1 MSAVPPT
8 FRKTSISIDSRFA
21 DQYFN
26 GTADFMIRLPSTMR
40 NVGRIELT
48 SAEVPQVAYVF
59 SVAAGNTSFFV
70 DVSGVRQTL
79 VIADGNYTPTQLFT
93 ALNALALPAGLTFAY
108 NGITNRFSVTNTG
121 APVALTLA
129 SSAVASSAAA
139 SSTVSRYWGIGY
151 WLGFRTQTFVVGTGA
166 TVVATSSPI
175 TTPPAYALV
184 QLQCPDMLENTIHRT
199 EDRSFVPA
207 LGKIVLR
214 GGSYTVAYDDASNL
228 LLKENVFARPTA
240 LTQLR
245 FTLVDAYGKLV
256 QMGDTDWSLTVEVTE
271 IVNPNGG
278 GSC

>member
-1 MSAVPPT
+1 MSAVPHT

-59 SVAAGNTSFFV
+59 SVAAGNSSFFV
-70 DVSGVRQTL
+70 DVSGVRQTFA
-79 VIADGNYTPTQLFT
+79 IADGNYTASQLVT
-93 ALNALALPAGLTFAY
+93 ALNALSTGLTFAY

-121 APVALTLA
+121 GPVALTLT
-129 SSAVASSAAA
+129 SSPSAA
-139 SSTVSRYWGIGY
+139 VRYWGIGY
-151 WLGFRTQTFVVGTGA
+151 WLGFRTQTFVLASGA
-166 TVVATSSPI
+166 TVTATSSPL
-175 TTPPAYALV
+175 TSPPSYALV

-214 GGSYTVAYDDASNL
+214 GGSYTEAYDDASNL

-271 IVNPNGG
+271 IINPVGTL
-278 GSC
+278 

>member
-1 MSAVPPT
+1 MV
-8 FRKTSISIDSRFA
+8 
-21 DQYFN
+21 
-26 GTADFMIRLPSTMR
+26 
-40 NVGRIELT
+40 
-48 SAEVPQVAYVF
+48 
-59 SVAAGNTSFFV
+59 
-70 DVSGVRQTL
+70 
-79 VIADGNYTPTQLFT
+79 

-108 NGITNRFSVTNTG
+108 NGLTNRFSVTNTG
-121 APVALTLA
+121 GPVALTLA
-129 SSAVASSAAA
+129 SSAA
-139 SSTVSRYWGIGY
+139 STVSRYWGIGY
-151 WLGFRTQTFVVGTGA
+151 WLGFRTQTFVVSGGA

-184 QLQCPDMLENTIHRT
+184 QLQCPDMLENTLHRT

-271 IVNPNGG
+271 IINPVGT
-278 GSC
+278 C

>member
-8 FRKTSISIDSRFA
+8 FRKTSMSIDSRFA

-59 SVAAGNTSFFV
+59 SAAAGNTSFFV

-79 VIADGNYTPTQLFT
+79 VFADGNYSTAQLVT

-121 APVALTLA
+121 TPVALTLA
-129 SSAVASSAAA
+129 SSPAAA
-139 SSTVSRYWGIGY
+139 STVSRYWGIGY
-151 WLGFRTQTFVVGTGA
+151 WLGFRTQTFVVATGA
-166 TVVATSSPI
+166 TVTATSSPI

-271 IVNPNGG
+271 IINPVGT
-278 GSC
+278 C

>member
-1 MSAVPPT
+1 MTAIPPT
-8 FRKTSISIDSRFA
+8 LRKTSISIDSRFA

-59 SVAAGNTSFFV
+59 SAAAGNTSFFV

-79 VIADGNYTPTQLFT
+79 VLPDGNYTPTQLNT
-93 ALNALALPAGLTFAY
+93 ALNALALPAGITFAY

-121 APVALTLA
+121 TTVALTL
-129 SSAVASSAAA
+129 STSPSAPV
-139 SSTVSRYWGIGY
+139 RYWGIGY
-151 WLGFRTQTFVVGTGA
+151 WLGFRTQTFVVATGA
-166 TVVATSSPI
+166 TVTATSSPL
-175 TTPPAYALV
+175 TLPPSYALV

-214 GGSYTVAYDDASNL
+214 GGSYTVAYDDAANL

-256 QMGDTDWSLTVEVTE
+256 LMGDTDWSLTVEVTE
-271 IVNPNGG
+271 IINPVGAL
-278 GSC
+278 

>member
-1 MSAVPPT
+1 MTAVPPT
-8 FRKTSISIDSRFA
+8 LRKTSISIDSRFA

-70 DVSGVRQTL
+70 DVSGVRQNL
-79 VIADGNYTPTQLFT
+79 VLPDGNYTPTQLVV
-93 ALNALALPAGLTFAY
+93 ALNALALPVGITFVY

-121 APVALTLA
+121 TTVALTLM
-129 SSAVASSAAA
+129 SAASA
-139 SSTVSRYWGIGY
+139 AVRYWGIGY
-151 WLGFRTQTFVVGTGA
+151 WLGFRTPTFVLVSGT
-166 TVVATSSPI
+166 TVTATSSPL
-175 TTPPAYALV
+175 TSPPSYALV

-214 GGSYTVAYDDASNL
+214 DGSYTVAYDDASNL

-256 QMGDTDWSLTVEVTE
+256 QIGDTDWSLTVEVTE
-271 IVNPNGG
+271 IINPVGTL
-278 GSC
+278 

>member
-59 SVAAGNTSFFV
+59 SAAAGNTSFFV

-79 VIADGNYTPTQLFT
+79 VFADGNYSTAQLVT

-121 APVALTLA
+121 TPVALTLA
-129 SSAVASSAAA
+129 SSASA

-151 WLGFRTQTFVVGTGA
+151 WLGFRTQTFVVATGA
-166 TVVATSSPI
+166 TVTATSSPI

-214 GGSYTVAYDDASNL
+214 SGSYTVAYDDASNL
-228 LLKENVFARPTA
+228 LLKENVFPRPTA

-271 IVNPNGG
+271 IINPNGG

>member
-1 MSAVPPT
+1 MTAIPPT
-8 FRKTSISIDSRFA
+8 LRKTSISIDSRFA

-59 SVAAGNTSFFV
+59 SAAAGNTSFFV
-70 DVSGVRQTL
+70 DISGVRQNL
-79 VIADGNYTPTQLFT
+79 VLPDGNYTPTQLNT
-93 ALNALALPAGLTFAY
+93 ALNALALPAGITFAY

-121 APVALTLA
+121 TSVALTLT
-129 SSAVASSAAA
+129 SSPSTAA
-139 SSTVSRYWGIGY
+139 RYWGIGY
-151 WLGFRTQTFVVGTGA
+151 WLGFRTQTFVVATGA
-166 TVVATSSPI
+166 TVVGTAAPLTL
-175 TTPPAYALV
+175 PPSYALV

-214 GGSYTVAYDDASNL
+214 SGSYTVAYDDAANL

-256 QMGDTDWSLTVEVTE
+256 LMGDTDWSLTVEVTE
-271 IVNPNGG
+271 IINPVGAL
-278 GSC
+278 

>member
-1 MSAVPPT
+1 MTAIPPT

-70 DVSGVRQTL
+70 DVSGVRQTF
-79 VIADGNYTPTQLFT
+79 VFADGNYSTGQLVT
-93 ALNALALPAGLTFAY
+93 ALNALVTGITFAY

-129 SSAVASSAAA
+129 SSAAA
-139 SSTVSRYWGIGY
+139 STVSRYWGIGY
-151 WLGFRTQTFVVGTGA
+151 WLGFRTQTFVVATGA

-184 QLQCPDMLENTIHRT
+184 QLQCPDMLENTLHRT
-199 EDRSFVPA
+199 DDRSFVPA

-228 LLKENVFARPTA
+228 LLKENVFPRPTA

-271 IVNPNGG
+271 IINPNGG

>member
-1 MSAVPPT
+1 MTAVPPT

-59 SVAAGNTSFFV
+59 SAAAGNTSFFV

-79 VIADGNYTPTQLFT
+79 VLADGNYTPTQLFT

-121 APVALTLA
+121 TPVALTLA
-129 SSAVASSAAA
+129 SSASAS
-139 SSTVSRYWGIGY
+139 TDSRYWGIGY
-151 WLGFRTQTFVVGTGA
+151 WLGFRTQTFVVAGGA
-166 TVVATSSPI
+166 TVTATSSPI
-175 TTPPAYALV
+175 TTPPSYALV
-184 QLQCPDMLENTIHRT
+184 QLQCPDMLENTLHRT

-214 GGSYTVAYDDASNL
+214 GGSYTVAYDDAGNL

-271 IVNPNGG
+271 IINPNGG

>member
-1 MSAVPPT
+1 MIAVPPT

-59 SVAAGNTSFFV
+59 SVAAGNSTFFV
-70 DVSGVRQTL
+70 DVSGVRQTF
-79 VIADGNYTPTQLFT
+79 VFADGNYTPTQLVV
-93 ALNALALPAGLTFAY
+93 ALNALTLPAGLTFAY

-121 APVALTLA
+121 APVALTLT
-129 SSAVASSAAA
+129 SSPSVA
-139 SSTVSRYWGIGY
+139 STVSRYWGIGY
-151 WLGFRTQTFVVGTGA
+151 WLGFRTQTFVVASGA
-166 TVVATSSPI
+166 TVVATSSPL

-214 GGSYTVAYDDASNL
+214 DGSYTVAYDDASNL

-271 IVNPNGG
+271 IINPNGG

>member
-59 SVAAGNTSFFV
+59 SAAAGNTSFFV

-79 VIADGNYTPTQLFT
+79 VFADGNYSTAQLVT

-121 APVALTLA
+121 TPVALTLA
-129 SSAVASSAAA
+129 SSPAAA
-139 SSTVSRYWGIGY
+139 STVSRYWGIGY
-151 WLGFRTQTFVVGTGA
+151 WLGFRTQTFVVATGA
-166 TVVATSSPI
+166 TVTATSSPI

-271 IVNPNGG
+271 IINPVGT
-278 GSC
+278 C

>member
-1 MSAVPPT
+1 MTAVPPT

-59 SVAAGNTSFFV
+59 SATGAGNTSFFV
-70 DVSGVRQTL
+70 DVSGVRQTFA
-79 VIADGNYTPTQLFT
+79 IADGNYTASQLVT

-121 APVALTLA
+121 TPVALTL
-129 SSAVASSAAA
+129 STSP
-139 SSTVSRYWGIGY
+139 STVARYWGIGY
-151 WLGFRTQTFVVGTGA
+151 WLGFRTQTFVLASGA
-166 TVVATSSPI
+166 TVTATSSPL
-175 TTPPAYALV
+175 TAPPSYALV
-184 QLQCPDMLENTIHRT
+184 QLQCPDMLENTVHRT

-214 GGSYTVAYDDASNL
+214 SGSYTVAYDDASNL

-271 IVNPNGG
+271 IINPVGAL
-278 GSC
+278 